1 MKRNHVAQ
9 PSSLQRT
16 GKKES
21 KKQSNRKKKIGLSIL
36 AFILVAGISSF
47 VFRKELLMFG
57 FDHVV
62 APTVEGTLKNSYV
75 PLKDNNDKITD
86 ASTTLDKSPPFSLL
100 LLGTDQRHNE
110 NGLSDSIIYTVVRP
124 KDNKVLFVS
133 IPRDSYTKIVGAENV
148 KGARN
153 NTKINAA
160 HSYGGA
166 QMSVDTVEELLD
178 APIDYYATI
187 NFNGLVEVVDALGGV
202 ELPITKLIENKN
214 PAHEKL
220 RVEPNKPIYS
230 GKEALMYVRY
240 REDSDFKRT
249 ERQRIFLKAV
259 LERMKNISNI
269 ANINQIMGLASDN
282 FKTNMR
288 ADFMLDLAKKVIF
301 ESGTPLI
308 TSHML
313 QGTDK
318 RTDQWY
324 YILDEEDVRD
334 THELIEVWLDPDT
347 AASDLILE
355 DSDNALQNN

>member
-1 MKRNHVAQ
+1 M
-9 PSSLQRT
+9 
-16 GKKES
+16 
-21 KKQSNRKKKIGLSIL
+21 L
-36 AFILVAGISSF
+36 AFIIIAGISSF
-47 VFRKELLMFG
+47 VFRKELMMFG

-75 PLKDNNDKITD
+75 PLKDNNDETFD
-86 ASTTLDKSPPFSLL
+86 VSTKLDKSPPFSLL
-100 LLGTDQRHNE
+100 LLGTDQRKNE
-110 NGLSDSIIYTVVRP
+110 NGLSDSIIYSVVRP

-148 KGARN
+148 KGARR

-166 QMSVDTVEELLD
+166 QMSVDTVRNLLD
-178 APIDYYATI
+178 APINYYATI

-230 GKEALMYVRY
+230 GREALMYVRY

-249 ERQRIFLKAV
+249 ERQRIFLKAA
-259 LERMKNISNI
+259 LERMKNIRNISNI
-269 ANINQIMGLASDN
+269 KQIMELAGEN
-282 FKTNMR
+282 FKTNMK
-288 ADFMLDLAKKVIF
+288 ADLMLELAKKVIF
-301 ESGTPLI
+301 ESGTPQI
-308 TSHML
+308 TSHMM

-324 YILDEEDVRD
+324 YILDEEDVRN
-334 THELIEVWLDPDT
+334 THELIELWLDPDT
-347 AASDLILE
+347 TVSELISEVGDDTLP
-355 DSDNALQNN
+355 N